1 MSVILPIMENKLNIS
16 LFLVGQCPGIGE
28 YENSLLKII
37 HLILINFG

>member
-28 YENSLLKII
+28 YRNSLLK
-37 HLILINFG
+37 LFILF